1 MEPSADEPRFNGSP
15 LGKKAMLRVLTL
27 STLYPDAARPTFG
40 VFVERQTQ
48 ALAAREGVE
57 VEVASGV
64 GLPPWPLSLHPH
76 YRAKQGSKSG
86 AWNGLFVH
94 RVPFRTL
101 PRLPAGAGKA
111 LARAM
116 LPPLKRLRER
126 FPFDAIDAEFFWPD
140 GVAAMHLSR
149 ALGVPFT
156 VKARGSDIHY
166 WGAVPAVRRQMLE
179 ATQAAGGLLAVSA
192 ALKVSMEELGMP
204 GEKIEVLYTGID
216 LHRFRPCDRA
226 AAKAALG
233 VDGPLLVSAGALI
246 PLKGQRLVIEAL
258 HALPGATLI
267 LVGDGPE
274 RARLEAFAKPLGE
287 RVRILG
293 NRPHGELPALLA
305 AADAMV
311 LPSEREGLA
320 NVWVEALA
328 CGTPLVITDVGGA
341 REVVDR
347 PEAGRLVAREAA
359 AIAEGVRSL
368 LAEPPRQ
375 EAVRKTVER
384 FSWERTAAAL
394 HAHLQKISAQRHQRR
409 GDPAFLGP

>member
-1 MEPSADEPRFNGSP
+1 
-15 LGKKAMLRVLTL
+15 MLRVLTL
-27 STLYPDAARPTFG
+27 STLYPDARRPTFG

-57 VEVASGV
+57 VQVASGI
-64 GLPPWPLSLHPH
+64 GLPLWPLSLHPH
-76 YRAKQGSKSG
+76 YRARRAAVSG
-86 AWNGLFVH
+86 EWNGLPVH

-116 LPPLKRLRER
+116 LPRLKRLRED
-126 FPFDAIDAEFFWPD
+126 FPFDVIDAEFFWPD
-140 GVAAMHLSR
+140 GVAAMHLAR
-149 ALGVPFT
+149 ALGVPFS

-166 WGAVPAVRRQMLE
+166 WGGLPAVRAQMVE
-179 ATQAAGGLLAVSA
+179 AAREAGGLLSVSA
-192 ALKVSMEELGMP
+192 ALKGSREALGMP
-204 GEKIEVLYTGID
+204 GAKIEVLYTGID
-216 LHRFRPCDRA
+216 LNRFRPVDRA

-246 PLKGQRLVIEAL
+246 PLKGQALVIEAL
-258 HALPGATLI
+258 RELPEATLI

-274 RARLEAFAKPLGE
+274 RARLDALARPLGP

-293 NRPHGELPALLA
+293 NRPHEDLPGLLA

-347 PEAGRLVAREAA
+347 PEAGRLVAREPA

-368 LAEPPRQ
+368 LADPPAR

-384 FSWERTAAAL
+384 FSWERTGEAL
-394 HAHLQKISAQRHQRR
+394 HAHLTAILGERHQSR
-409 GDPAFLGP
+409 GDPALLGA

>member
-1 MEPSADEPRFNGSP
+1 
-15 LGKKAMLRVLTL
+15 MLRVLTL
-27 STLYPDAARPTFG
+27 STLYPDAGRPTFG

-48 ALAAREGVE
+48 ALSARDGVE
-57 VEVASGV
+57 VQVASGV

-76 YRAKQGSKSG
+76 YRGRRALQSG
-86 AWNGLFVH
+86 EWAGLFVH

-101 PRLPAGAGKA
+101 PRLPGGAGKA

-116 LPPLKRLRER
+116 LPRLKRLRER
-126 FPFDAIDAEFFWPD
+126 FAFDVIDAEFFWPD
-140 GVAAMHLSR
+140 GVAATHLSR
-149 ALGVPFT
+149 ALDVPFS

-166 WGAVPAVRRQMLE
+166 WGGVPAVRAQMLE
-179 ATQAAGGLLAVSA
+179 AAREASGLLAVSA
-192 ALKVSMEELGMP
+192 ALKGSMEALGMP
-204 GEKIEVLYTGID
+204 GEKIDVLYTGID
-216 LHRFRPCDRA
+216 LNRFRPVDRA

-246 PLKGQRLVIEAL
+246 PLKGQKLVIEAL
-258 HALPGATLI
+258 HALPEATLI

-274 RARLEAFAKPLGE
+274 RARLEALAKPLGP

-293 NRPHGELPALLA
+293 NLPHDELPALLA

-347 PEAGRLVAREAA
+347 PAAGRLVPREAA
-359 AIAEGVRSL
+359 AIAQAVRGL
-368 LAEPPRQ
+368 LADPPAQ
-375 EAVRKTVER
+375 ETVRRTVER
-384 FSWERTAAAL
+384 FSWERTGEAL
-394 HAHLQKISAQRHQRR
+394 HAHLAAISGERHQGR
-409 GDPAFLGP
+409 GDPALLGA